1 MKEVYLNMPQ
11 LAPEDFLPIFTSA
24 TLVMIFGI
32 IFVGLY
38 TFAKLKKIPS
48 YYQYIGYF
56 FWFGCAYSLYI
67 LSTLVG
73 SGSFTQ
79 KVLMMAMF
87 AYLILPH
94 FIYYLMQ
101 ETHEKYEH

>member
-11 LAPEDFLPIFTSA
+11 LAPGDFLPIFTSA

-32 IFVGLY
+32 VFVGLY
-38 TFAKLKKIPS
+38 TFAKMEKIPA
-48 YYQYIGYF
+48 YFQYVGYLA
-56 FWFGCAYSLYI
+56 WFGCAYSLYL

-73 SGSFTQ
+73 SGDFTR
-79 KVLMMAMF
+79 KVLMLTMV

-94 FIYYLMQ
+94 FIYFLMQ
-101 ETHEKYEH
+101 ETHEQHD

>member
-24 TLVMIFGI
+24 TLVLIFGT

-38 TFAKLKKIPS
+38 TFSKMKKIPS
-48 YYQYIGYF
+48 YYQYIGYL
-56 FWFGCAYSLYI
+56 FWIGCAYSLYL

-87 AYLILPH
+87 AYFILPH
-94 FIYYLMQ
+94 FIYFLMQ
-101 ETHEKYEH
+101 ETHKRHD

>member
-24 TLVMIFGI
+24 TLVMIFGV

-38 TFAKLKKIPS
+38 TFAKMEKIPA
-48 YYQYIGYF
+48 YYQYVGYLA
-56 FWFGCAYSLYI
+56 WFGCAYSLYV

-73 SGSFTQ
+73 SGDFTR
-79 KVLMMAMF
+79 KVLMLTMV

-94 FIYYLMQ
+94 FIYFLMQ
-101 ETHEKYEH
+101 ETHEQHD